1 MNKYGVKEKNP
12 EFDCIHINY
21 FTKTENIK
29 TEFRLIYLLLAMMP
43 IDINNYFLQMKL
55 VFNTVQFIFTILLRK
70 MRFRSKK

>member
-1 MNKYGVKEKNP
+1 MNKYGVNEKNP

-43 IDINNYFLQMKL
+43 IDINNYFLQM
-55 VFNTVQFIFTILLRK
+55 
-70 MRFRSKK
+70 